1 MPESRSRPRKAPQP
15 GWLALNACGDG
26 FWEFD
31 LLSGSAW
38 FSDWFYRKLG
48 WSEARRSMLD
58 LQPLMR
64 PEDWEELMRKLRGQ
78 LEQAQPLDLE
88 LRVRVADSLEFW
100 QLRGA
105 AQRNAAGQPI
115 GLAGSVR
122 EVVKENH
129 APEKRTSLAC
139 SCSAFDALPVAAA
152 LIDAQSAVLAA
163 NRKWREVPE
172 PAAAHAIRCLLAS
185 GPTEE
190 WLTLEHDGALG
201 TSPRPLRARA
211 APFHHEGLRHLVVM
225 LDER

>member
-1 MPESRSRPRKAPQP
+1 MPESRSRRRKAPQP

-48 WSEARRSMLD
+48 WSEARRSILD

-64 PEDWEELMRKLRGQ
+64 PADWEDLMRKVRGQ
-78 LEQAQPLDLE
+78 LEQAEPLDVE
-88 LRVRVADSLEFW
+88 LRVRVADSLECW

-122 EVVKENH
+122 EVREKR
-129 APEKRTSLAC
+129 APERRPSLAC
-139 SCSAFDALPVAAA
+139 SCGAFDALPIAAA
-152 LIDAQSAVLAA
+152 LIDAQSAVLAT

-172 PAAAHAIRCLLAS
+172 LVAAHAIRCLMAS

-190 WLTLEHDGALG
+190 WLAIEHDGALG
-201 TSPRPLRARA
+201 RRLPALRARA
-211 APFHHEGLRHLVVM
+211 APFHHAGLQHLVVM

>member
-1 MPESRSRPRKAPQP
+1 MPESRFRSRKAPQP

-31 LLSGSAW
+31 LMSGSAW

-64 PEDWEELMRKLRGQ
+64 PADWEELMRKLRAQ

-88 LRVRVADSLEFW
+88 LRVRVADSLECW

-122 EVVKENH
+122 EVTKKP
-129 APEKRTSLAC
+129 APEPSPGLAC
-139 SCSAFDALPVAAA
+139 SCGAFESLPLAAA
-152 LIDAQSAVLAA
+152 LIDAHSAVLAA
-163 NRKWREVPE
+163 NRKWREIPE
-172 PAAAHAIRCLLAS
+172 RAAAHAVRCLLAS
-185 GPTEE
+185 GTTEE
-190 WLTLEHDGALG
+190 WLILKQEGALG
-201 TSPRPLRARA
+201 SSPQPLRARMA
-211 APFHHEGLRHLVVM
+211 RFHHGGLQHLVVM

>member
-1 MPESRSRPRKAPQP
+1 MPEPRSRPRKAPQA

-31 LLSGSAW
+31 LLNGSAW

-64 PEDWEELMRKLRGQ
+64 PADWEELMRKLRGQ

-88 LRVRVADSLEFW
+88 LRVRVADGLECW

-115 GLAGSVR
+115 GIAGSVR
-122 EVVKENH
+122 EVGAER
-129 APEKRTSLAC
+129 APGERPSLAC
-139 SCSAFDALPVAAA
+139 YFGAFDALPVAAA
-152 LIDAQSAVLAA
+152 LIDAHSAILAA
-163 NRKWREVPE
+163 NRKWRELPE
-172 PAAAHAIRCLLAS
+172 PAAAHAIRCLVAS

-190 WLTLEHDGALG
+190 WLALKPAGASG
-201 TSPRPLRARA
+201 SGARPLRVRA
-211 APFHHEGLRHLVVM
+211 APFHHGGLRHLVVM

>member
-1 MPESRSRPRKAPQP
+1 MPESRSRPRKATQP

-48 WSEARRSMLD
+48 WPEARRSMLD

-64 PEDWEELMRKLRGQ
+64 PADWEELMRKLRGQ

-88 LRVRVADSLEFW
+88 LRVRVADSLECW

-105 AQRNAAGQPI
+105 AQRNAAGKPI

-122 EVVKENH
+122 EVSANR
-129 APEKRTSLAC
+129 APDRRPSLAC
-139 SCSAFDALPVAAA
+139 SCGAFDALPVAAA
-152 LIDAQSAVLAA
+152 LIDVQSAVLAA
-163 NRKWREVPE
+163 NRKWREVPA

-190 WLTLEHDGALG
+190 WLVLEHDGALG
-201 TSPRPLRARA
+201 SSRRPLCARA

>member
-1 MPESRSRPRKAPQP
+1 
-15 GWLALNACGDG
+15 LNACGDG

-48 WSEARRSMLD
+48 WPEARRSMLD

-64 PEDWEELMRKLRGQ
+64 PADWEELMRKLRGQ

-88 LRVRVADSLEFW
+88 LRVRVADSLECW

-122 EVVKENH
+122 EVSANR
-129 APEKRTSLAC
+129 APDRRPSLAC
-139 SCSAFDALPVAAA
+139 SCGAFDALPVAAA
-152 LIDAQSAVLAA
+152 LIDVQSAVLAA
-163 NRKWREVPE
+163 NRKWREVPA

-190 WLTLEHDGALG
+190 WLVLEHDGALG
-201 TSPRPLRARA
+201 SSRRPLRARA

>member
-1 MPESRSRPRKAPQP
+1 MPESRSRPRKAPPP

-64 PEDWEELMRKLRGQ
+64 PADWDELMRKLRGQ

-88 LRVRVADSLEFW
+88 LRVGVAYDLVCW

-122 EVVKENH
+122 EVGAER
-129 APEKRTSLAC
+129 APEQRASLAC
-139 SCSAFDALPVAAA
+139 YCDAFDALPVAAA
-152 LIDAQSAVLAA
+152 LIDARSAVLAA
-163 NRKWREVPE
+163 NRKWRELPE
-172 PAAAHAIRCLLAS
+172 PAAAHAIRCLAAA

-190 WLTLEHDGALG
+190 WLALKPQGAPG
-201 TSPRPLRARA
+201 SSSRPLRARA
-211 APFHHEGLRHLVVM
+211 APFDHGGSQHLVVM

>member
-31 LLSGSAW
+31 LLGGSAW

-64 PEDWEELMRKLRGQ
+64 PADWEELMRKLRGQ

-88 LRVRVADSLEFW
+88 LRVRVADGLECW

-122 EVVKENH
+122 EVGAER
-129 APEKRTSLAC
+129 APERTRESRLC
-139 SCSAFDALPVAAA
+139 DAFDALPVAAA
-152 LIDAQSAVLAA
+152 LIDAQSAILAA
-163 NRKWREVPE
+163 NRKWRELPE
-172 PAAAHAIRCLLAS
+172 PAAAHAIRCLVAA

-190 WLTLEHDGALG
+190 WLALKPAG
-201 TSPRPLRARA
+201 RARLGPA
-211 APFHHEGLRHLVVM
+211 AAARASRTLHHGGSRHLVVM

>member
-1 MPESRSRPRKAPQP
+1 MPDSRSRPRKAPQA

-64 PEDWEELMRKLRGQ
+64 PADWDGLMRKLRGQ

-88 LRVRVADSLEFW
+88 LRVRVADSLECW

-122 EVVKENH
+122 EVGAEP
-129 APEKRTSLAC
+129 APGERPGLAC
-139 SCSAFDALPVAAA
+139 YCGAFDALPVAAA
-152 LIDAQSAVLAA
+152 LIDAQSAILAA
-163 NRKWREVPE
+163 NRKWRALPE
-172 PAAAHAIRCLLAS
+172 LAAAHAIRCLVAS

-190 WLTLEHDGALG
+190 WLALKPQGAPG
-201 TSPRPLRARA
+201 SCPRPLRARA
-211 APFHHEGLRHLVVM
+211 APFDHEGLRHLVVM

>member
-1 MPESRSRPRKAPQP
+1 MPEPRSRPRKAPQP

-64 PEDWEELMRKLRGQ
+64 PADWDELMRKLRGQ

-88 LRVRVADSLEFW
+88 LRVRVADGLECW

-122 EVVKENH
+122 EVGAER
-129 APEKRTSLAC
+129 APERTPEPRLLLRCVRCAAGGGGAHRCAQRRSRRQPQVARTS
-139 SCSAFDALPVAAA
+139 
-152 LIDAQSAVLAA
+152 
-163 NRKWREVPE
+163 
-172 PAAAHAIRCLLAS
+172 
-185 GPTEE
+185 
-190 WLTLEHDGALG
+190 
-201 TSPRPLRARA
+201 RARGGA
-211 APFHHEGLRHLVVM
+211 RHPLPRGVRPDGGVA
-225 LDER
+225 RA

>member
-1 MPESRSRPRKAPQP
+1 MPESRPRPRKAPQP

-64 PEDWEELMRKLRGQ
+64 PVDWEELMRKLRGQ

-88 LRVRVADSLEFW
+88 LRVRVADSLECW
-100 QLRGA
+100 QLRGT

-115 GLAGSVR
+115 GLAGSARQVS
-122 EVVKENH
+122 ENC
-129 APEKRTSLAC
+129 APEQRPSLAC
-139 SCSAFDALPVAAA
+139 YCAAFDALPVAAA
-152 LIDAQSAVLAA
+152 LIDAQSVVLAA
-163 NRKWREVPE
+163 NRKWREIPE
-172 PAAAHAIRCLLAS
+172 PAAAHVIRCLLAS

-190 WLTLEHDGALG
+190 WLALEHDAALG
-201 TSPRPLRARA
+201 SSSWPLRARA
-211 APFHHEGLRHLVVM
+211 APFHHEGLRHLVMM
-225 LDER
+225 LEER

>member
-1 MPESRSRPRKAPQP
+1 MPESRPRTRKAVKP

-48 WSEARRSMLD
+48 WSEAKRSMLD
-58 LQPLMR
+58 LQPLLR
-64 PEDWEELMRKLRGQ
+64 PAGWDELMRQLRAQ
-78 LEQAQPLDLE
+78 LEQGQPLDVE
-88 LRVRVADSLEFW
+88 LRVQVADRLECW

-122 EVVKENH
+122 EVSAH
-129 APEKRTSLAC
+129 PARPEPSPTLAC
-139 SCSAFDALPVAAA
+139 SCGAFDALPVAAA
-152 LIDAQSAVLAA
+152 LLDAQCVILAA
-163 NRKWREVPE
+163 NRKWRAVPE
-172 PAAAHAIRCLLAS
+172 RAAAQAISCLLAS
-185 GPTEE
+185 PATED
-190 WLTLEHDGALG
+190 WLPLNHDGAPG
-201 TSPRPLRARA
+201 SGPRPLRVRA
-211 APFHHEGLRHLVVM
+211 APFHHNGLRYLVVV

>member
-1 MPESRSRPRKAPQP
+1 MTESRSRPRKTPPP

-38 FSDWFYRKLG
+38 FSEWFHRKLG

-64 PEDWEELMRKLRGQ
+64 PADWEELMRKLRGQ

-88 LRVRVADSLEFW
+88 LRIRVADSLECW

-122 EVVKENH
+122 EVSKDG
-129 APEKRTSLAC
+129 APDSNRSLAC
-139 SCSAFDALPVAAA
+139 SCGAFDALPVAAA
-152 LIDAQSAVLAA
+152 LIDGQSAILAA
-163 NRKWREVPE
+163 NRKWRELPE
-172 PAAAHAIRCLLAS
+172 PAAAHAIRCLMAS
-185 GPTEE
+185 GPQED
-190 WLTLEHDGALG
+190 WLVLEHDGAPG
-201 TSPRPLRARA
+201 GSPRSLRARA
-211 APFHHEGLRHLVVM
+211 APFHGGARHLVVM
-225 LDER
+225 LDEH

>member
-1 MPESRSRPRKAPQP
+1 MPESRSRPRKPPAP

-64 PEDWEELMRKLRGQ
+64 PADWEELMRKLRGQ

-88 LRVRVADSLEFW
+88 LRIRVADSLERW

-122 EVVKENH
+122 EVGTDR
-129 APEKRTSLAC
+129 APGSSQSLAC
-139 SCSAFDALPVAAA
+139 SCGAFDALPVAAA
-152 LIDAQSAVLAA
+152 LIDAQGAVLAA
-163 NRKWREVPE
+163 NRKWRELPE

-185 GPTEE
+185 GPREE
-190 WLTLEHDGALG
+190 WLVLEADSAPGG
-201 TSPRPLRARA
+201 SPRSLRARA
-211 APFHHEGLRHLVVM
+211 VPLHHGSVRHLVVM
-225 LDER
+225 LDEH

>member
-1 MPESRSRPRKAPQP
+1 MPESRSRPRKATQP

-38 FSDWFYRKLG
+38 FSDWFYRKLS

-64 PEDWEELMRKLRGQ
+64 PVDWEELMRKLRGQ

-88 LRVRVADSLEFW
+88 LRVRVADSLECW

-122 EVVKENH
+122 EVHRV
-129 APEKRTSLAC
+129 PDRRPSLAC
-139 SCSAFDALPVAAA
+139 SCGAFDALPVAAA
-152 LIDAQSAVLAA
+152 LIDVQSAVLAA
-163 NRKWREVPE
+163 NRKWREFPA

-190 WLTLEHDGALG
+190 WLVLEHDGAPG
-201 TSPRPLRARA
+201 SSRRPLRARA

>member
-1 MPESRSRPRKAPQP
+1 MPDSRSRSRKAPQP

-38 FSDWFYRKLG
+38 FSDWFYGKLG

-64 PEDWEELMRKLRGQ
+64 PADWEDLMRKLRGQ

-88 LRVRVADSLEFW
+88 LRVRVADSLECW

-122 EVVKENH
+122 EVNKARATELR
-129 APEKRTSLAC
+129 PSLTC
-139 SCSAFDALPVAAA
+139 PCGAFESLPVAAA
-152 LIDAQSAVLAA
+152 LIDAHSAVLVA
-163 NRKWREVPE
+163 NHKWREVPE
-172 PAAAHAIRCLLAS
+172 PVAAHAIRCLLAS
-185 GPTEE
+185 GPTQE
-190 WLTLEHDGALG
+190 WLALKQEGAPG
-201 TSPRPLRARA
+201 SSPRPLRARA
-211 APFHHEGLRHLVVM
+211 APFHHEGLQHLVVM
-225 LDER
+225 RDEP